1 MKPFPVSIAGRF
13 LTLLFASLLILH
25 LGSIG
30 LYHLGL
36 EAELDVTNE
45 QRLAERLA
53 SVRRAIAQ
61 ETPTRREELAH
72 ALSGGPLEIHWS
84 EIASASTPSAT
95 GVDFSSLRQK
105 VLAASPELD
114 ADNLTIRSAMA
125 LPEHASATRFLL
137 VSMRLDD
144 GSSVDVTA
152 TRNLEPR
159 AGLNQIALSTT
170 IMVLGVIAVAAVLI
184 RQLTRSLRQLANAAN
199 GLDFNA
205 APSPVEETGPIE
217 VKALTIAFN
226 EMQQRVKRLLDERTQ
241 TLAAISHDL
250 KTPLTRMRLRSED
263 IADPDLARSVEA
275 DLAEMEAMIDGTLD
289 FLRGEVLSEAIKPLD
304 LVPLLSTI
312 CSDLLDTGHD
322 VELQPARPCVIRGR
336 RLALKRALTNLID
349 NAVKYGNGARVTLL
363 GLQGSAEIRI
373 EDQGPGIPEDEMEA
387 VLQPFYRLET
397 SRNKETGGVGL
408 GLSVAHTI
416 ISSHGG
422 ALRLENG
429 PHNGLVVS
437 VTLPRYAAP

>member
-1 MKPFPVSIAGRF
+1 MRLVPASIAGRF
-13 LTLLFASLLILH
+13 LTLLFASLLVLH

-53 SVRRAIAQ
+53 SVKRAIAH
-61 ETPTRREELAH
+61 ETPARREELAH

-84 EIASASTPSAT
+84 EIATVPTPDNT
-95 GVDFSSLRQK
+95 GVDFASLKQK
-105 VLAASPELD
+105 VLAAVPELEAGD
-114 ADNLTIRSAMA
+114 LTIRSAMA
-125 LPEHASATRFLL
+125 LPAHASATRFLL

-184 RQLTRSLRQLANAAN
+184 RQITRSLRLLANAAN
-199 GLDFNA
+199 RLDLNA

-217 VKALTIAFN
+217 VRALATAFN
-226 EMQQRVKRLLDERTQ
+226 ELQKRVKRLLDERTQ

-250 KTPLTRMRLRSED
+250 KTPLTRMRLRSDD
-263 IADPDLARSVEA
+263 IADPDLARSVMA
-275 DLAEMEAMIDGTLD
+275 DLAEMEEMINGTLD
-289 FLRGEVLSEAIKPLD
+289 FLRGEVMSETIKPLD

-312 CSDLLDTGHD
+312 CSDLSDTGHD
-322 VELQPARPCVIRGR
+322 VDLRAARPCVIRGR

-349 NAVKYGNGARVTLL
+349 NAVKYGNRARVTLS
-363 GLQGSAEIRI
+363 GSQGSAEIRI
-373 EDQGPGIPEDEMEA
+373 EDQGPGIPEEEIAA
-387 VLQPFYRLET
+387 VLRPFYRLET

-408 GLSVAHTI
+408 GLSVAHAI

-422 ALRLENG
+422 ALRLVNG
-429 PHNGLVVS
+429 PEKGLIVS
-437 VTLPRYAAP
+437 VTLPR